1 MVLPYTVLHL
11 FPCFTKILAQ
21 VYISVLIRKSI
32 YFSKHGSHRD
42 ILGDNINTTS
52 LMQREKNIRQA
63 LKSSNL
69 KRLLPHQ
76 VNL

>member
-42 ILGDNINTTS
+42 ILGDNINITS
-52 LMQREKNIRQA
+52 FGAKGEKYKA
-63 LKSSNL
+63 SLKEFQFKKITSSSS
-69 KRLLPHQ
+69 
-76 VNL
+76 